1 MLVRGEALRQ
11 FDMLSY
17 EEGSTTS
24 EKLKSITLGFGKYV
38 LVLMRCQN
46 KIA

>member
-24 EKLKSITLGFGKYV
+24 EKLKSIILGFGKYV